1 VNVFLSTDT
10 IGGVWDYTL
19 TLTRGLRGRGH
30 AVLLAVLGEPSEER
44 LRDLPAGVE
53 VAARDFRLEWM
64 PGGAGDIAPAGEW
77 LGARAREWGAD
88 VAHLNQL
95 AYSTHDFG
103 APTLVVL
110 HSDVLSWF
118 SETQGRDAPP
128 EWDGYARRVR
138 AGIAA
143 ADVLVAISAYAS
155 ALTLRHFGR
164 AADRVIHNGVVPPA
178 EEPPPRTAPLLL
190 SAGRAWDEAK
200 GMAVLDRALA
210 RLAGDPAAHLF
221 GEMVGPHGQ
230 RFEARRLICHGRAPR
245 AVVDAWMRRAS
256 VYVAP
261 SLYEPFGL
269 APLEA
274 ALHGCALVM
283 SDLPVFRELWDG
295 CAVFFPRGDDDALA
309 AVLADL
315 APDLDRCAALAAAAR
330 ERALERFTASRFVG
344 EYEALYEEM
353 SGRATSSP
361 VHPFT
366 PSPVHR

>member
-1 VNVFLSTDT
+1 MRVFLSTDT
-10 IGGVWDYTL
+10 VGGVWDYAL
-19 TLTRGLRGRGH
+19 TLARGLRGRGYE
-30 AVLLAVLGEPSEER
+30 VFLAVLGAPSEER

-64 PGGAGDIAPAGEW
+64 PEGEEDIEPAGEW
-77 LGARAREWGAD
+77 LGALAREWGAD

-95 AYSTHDFG
+95 AYASHDFG
-103 APTLVVL
+103 ASTLVVL

-118 SETQGRDAPP
+118 SETQGRAAPP
-128 EWDGYARRVR
+128 EWAGYARRVR
-138 AGIAA
+138 EGIAA

-155 ALTLRHFGR
+155 GLTRRHFGR

-178 EEPPPRTAPLLL
+178 EDPAPRAAPLLL
-190 SAGRAWDEAK
+190 SAGRAWDDAK
-200 GMAVLDRALA
+200 GMAVLDRALV
-210 RLAGDPAAHLF
+210 RLDGGAPPAHLF
-221 GEMVGPHGQ
+221 GETVGPHGQ

-245 AVVDAWMRRAS
+245 AEVDAWMRRAS

-295 CAVFFPRGDDDALA
+295 CAVFFRRGDDESLA

-330 ERALERFTASRFVG
+330 ERALERYTASRFV
-344 EYEALYEEM
+344 EDYLALYREIQVHSTRFPVP
-353 SGRATSSP
+353 SG
-361 VHPFT
+361 
-366 PSPVHR
+366 